1 MGLLVTLTRM
11 GAECDFWALGGSRP
25 ACRIGSAPSRSRSLR
40 RARTYTCVSCH
51 AHARRRRKK
60 KKPFDLL
67 RFCRGRMKMKQQ
79 ESGITRARS
88 ASSSFSR
95 PYKISTASHQPGVQ
109 IHPARAR
116 LALAPCTANPRTPF
130 SSPELSLQASP
141 GLTSCRL

>member
-1 MGLLVTLTRM
+1 MRFLGPGGFSACLPHLFGTISFSVT
-11 GAECDFWALGGSRP
+11 AH
-25 ACRIGSAPSRSRSLR
+25 APR

-51 AHARRRRKK
+51 THARREAGTGGKK
-60 KKPFDLL
+60 GKPLDLL